1 MAKKDAASKRLAEEI
16 AFAELLKKCRPSSR
30 WKNCPLRLRRKNC
43 LRCCSW
49 DAACLYEIDLPR
61 PRQEILQENRI
72 IPKDEIA
79 KKEKPSA
86 EVEGMKKYLG
96 L

>member
-1 MAKKDAASKRLAEEI
+1 MSTRRREDARQRGGGGFRTRRALAQ
-16 AFAELLKKCRPSSR
+16 APQ
-30 WKNCPLRLRRKNC
+30 PVPV
-43 LRCCSW
+43 W

>member
-1 MAKKDAASKRLAEEI
+1 MARLAYASI
-16 AFAELLKKCRPSSR
+16 LFALMTTVASAQAPQ
-30 WKNCPLRLRRKNC
+30 PVPV
-43 LRCCSW
+43 W